1 MKEQYIKQVE
11 KELSLP
17 RKMKKEV
24 VRDLNEVFASAM
36 EHGETE
42 QQIIQ
47 RLGTPK
53 EFADSTAEQFGIDN
67 TKSKKRNGIISTL
80 AALVIAAAAFSVYA
94 VTQSGK
100 VPEGAIGQA
109 DATTNIQIEGAFAFD
124 ISQILLAIG
133 FAATAIALLLI
144 IRTIH
149 KKYISVFTIMVMIFL
164 AACSNQNTSSTPTS
178 NENNT
183 QSNSVTKLDEGVWP
197 ANEYTEGLPVAPGT
211 VAWATLDT
219 EHENCNINLTG
230 ISENDYNEY
239 MELLNQE
246 GFSVIENV
254 SEEIEGE
261 NYVSIGTLLSNDEK
275 WLSISYIPNSLT
287 IYISFDNN

>member
-80 AALVIAAAAFSVYA
+80 ATLVIAVAAFSVYQEKCQKE
-94 VTQSGK
+94 QSDK
-100 VPEGAIGQA
+100 PTRQ
-109 DATTNIQIEGAFAFD
+109 QIYRLRARLPLIFRKSFW
-124 ISQILLAIG
+124 LLG
-133 FAATAIALLLI
+133 LQQQLLL
-144 IRTIH
+144 
-149 KKYISVFTIMVMIFL
+149 F
-164 AACSNQNTSSTPTS
+164 C
-178 NENNT
+178 
-183 QSNSVTKLDEGVWP
+183 
-197 ANEYTEGLPVAPGT
+197 
-211 VAWATLDT
+211 
-219 EHENCNINLTG
+219 
-230 ISENDYNEY
+230 
-239 MELLNQE
+239 
-246 GFSVIENV
+246 
-254 SEEIEGE
+254 
-261 NYVSIGTLLSNDEK
+261 
-275 WLSISYIPNSLT
+275 
-287 IYISFDNN
+287 